1 MQWRNSTS
9 SYGAVAKFLHW
20 GIVILIIVQ
29 YFLAEA
35 AEELPDGP
43 GKLDM
48 ITRHKSRGMLLL
60 LLALAR
66 IGWKLANRGLPPPVP
81 MPNAQ
86 RIAAAAGHGL
96 LYLLLLAQ
104 PITGWM
110 MSSAANYPVT
120 FFGLFQFPALVGANH
135 DLQEALEEVHE
146 LLFQALVV
154 IAVVHALAALYHHL
168 WMKDDT
174 LRRMLPFARPRAG

>member
-48 ITRHKSRGMLLL
+48 ITRHKSLGMLLL

-81 MPNAQ
+81 MPNGQ
-86 RIAAAAGHGL
+86 RIVAAAGHGL

-104 PITGWM
+104 PISGWM
-110 MSSAANYPVT
+110 MSSAAGYPVSL
-120 FFGLFQFPALVGANH
+120 FGLFEFPALVGENH
-135 DLQEALEEVHE
+135 DLHESLEEVHE
-146 LLFQALVV
+146 VLFTVL
-154 IAVVHALAALYHHL
+154 AVVAVLHALASVYHHFFV
-168 WMKDDT
+168 KDDT
-174 LRRMLPFARPRAG
+174 LRRMLPFR

>member
-1 MQWRNSTS
+1 MQWRNTS
-9 SYGAVAKFLHW
+9 NTYGAVAKFLHW
-20 GIVILIIVQ
+20 SIVILIIAQ

-35 AEELPDGP
+35 ADELPDGLA
-43 GKLDM
+43 KLET
-48 ITRHKSRGMLLL
+48 ITRHKSVGMLVL

-66 IGWKLANRGLPPPVP
+66 IAWKLANRGLPPPVP
-81 MPNAQ
+81 MPAPQ

-104 PITGWM
+104 PISGWM

-120 FFGLFQFPALVGANH
+120 LFGLFQFPALVAPDH
-135 DLQEALEEVHE
+135 DLHEALEEVHE
-146 LLFQALVV
+146 ALFAALAIVA
-154 IAVVHALAALYHHL
+154 IIHALAAVYHHV

-174 LRRMLPFARPRAG
+174 LRRMLPFTRPRSS

>member
-35 AEELPDGP
+35 AEELPDGA

-48 ITRHKSRGMLLL
+48 ITRHKSFGMLLL

-81 MPNAQ
+81 MANGQ

-104 PITGWM
+104 PISGWL
-110 MSSAANYPVT
+110 MSSAAGYPVSL
-120 FFGLFQFPALVGANH
+120 FGLVDFPALVGENH
-135 DLQEALEEVHE
+135 DLHESLEEVHE
-146 LLFQALVV
+146 VLFNAL
-154 IAVVHALAALYHHL
+154 AVVALLHALAALYHHFF
-168 WMKDDT
+168 MKDDT
-174 LRRMLPFARPRAG
+174 LRRMLPFAQRQ